1 MRTSK
6 IRLTALLLAGL
17 MLIPALVSCNNGNGP
32 ADTSDSISI
41 DVTDADAATTALVKK
56 TYGMYDYDGYSFRI
70 LGFDQGCGGANLIN
84 EDTGSEIWYEEMGS
98 DNYQSAVYKRNKL
111 TEELLNITIKPIWG
125 GQNVYDLIALARRL
139 VDNQENAYDMVVA
152 NIDRCM
158 RAAMDGY
165 FYNYYDIDTFDLR
178 ADWWDQKLV
187 DAYSYANSKLY
198 TIVGHYNVFDDYAMP
213 VVFYNQAVVE
223 ENHLTD
229 PADYVRDGTWT
240 IDKMMEDAA
249 KITKEITG
257 DSVMTVDDSWG
268 FLDNN
273 YVMIHFIEGCDTLI
287 AGPDADGIPEIKI
300 NSEHYV
306 NAAEHVYNAI
316 VCSPSYLSTDND
328 NGITIFSD
336 DRALYYYEM
345 LGCINQLRTME
356 STFSLL
362 PLPKY
367 NEEQLKYT
375 STVNTVWSTALS
387 VPITN
392 TDVDRTGIIMD
403 VLGGFST
410 DTVHTTLYEVLLGA
424 RLIRQP
430 DTVEMLRYV
439 LDSKQYD
446 WSKEFGW
453 ANSFT
458 TALAGMTKDTSFT
471 LASSLRS
478 NLRVLEKSL
487 KLYVQKIAD

>member
-70 LGFDQGCGGANLIN
+70 LGFDQGCGGANLID

-229 PADYVRDGTWT
+229 PAEYVRDGTWT

-268 FLDNN
+268 FLDNS

-439 LDSKQYD
+439 LDS
-446 WSKEFGW
+446 
-453 ANSFT
+453 
-458 TALAGMTKDTSFT
+458 
-471 LASSLRS
+471 
-478 NLRVLEKSL
+478 
-487 KLYVQKIAD
+487 